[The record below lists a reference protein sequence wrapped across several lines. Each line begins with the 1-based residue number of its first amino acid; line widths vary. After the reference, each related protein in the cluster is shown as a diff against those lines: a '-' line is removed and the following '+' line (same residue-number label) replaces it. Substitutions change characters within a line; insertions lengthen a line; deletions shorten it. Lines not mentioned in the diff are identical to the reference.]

1 MKTRLLVA
9 AYIVA
14 NTAANLI
21 LIATPI
27 AWRALAS
34 IAIACTFV
42 ALDITS
48 RDRLH
53 DLWHGDR
60 RKIGLLIGCGALL
73 SALINYAAW
82 PVAIAS
88 CTAFALS
95 GATDTAV
102 YHWLRRQSWYTRS
115 NGSNIA
121 SSFVDSA
128 VFLGLAALFG
138 IFPIAALPVA
148 FTGQFIAKVIGGIA
162 WSYWLQPKALQ
173 SS

>member
-1 MKTRLLVA
+1 MKTRLLIA

-21 LIATPI
+21 LVATPI
-27 AWRALAS
+27 EWRATAS
-34 IAIACTFV
+34 ILIACTFV

-53 DLWHGDR
+53 DIWHGDR
-60 RKIGLLIGCGALL
+60 RKIGMLIGCGALL

-82 PVAIAS
+82 PVAVAS
-88 CTAFALS
+88 CVAFALS

-102 YHWLRRQSWYTRS
+102 YHWLRLQTWYTRS

-128 VFLGLAALFG
+128 VFLGLAGLFG
-138 IFPIAALPVA
+138 IFPIAAIPIA
-148 FTGQFIAKVIGGIA
+148 FAGQFFAKVIGGAI
-162 WSYWLQPKALQ
+162 WSIWLQPKIP
-173 SS
+173 S